1 MVNGGYSNMLK
12 KGLQS
17 SKCIVLVMLLLSSSV
32 LVVAST
38 ADATTYTYG
47 DFDYSVIYGV
57 NIEIKGYHGS
67 GGSVLIPEFINGM
80 LVTSIG
86 DYALFHC
93 TSITSATIPDGV
105 RDIGDAAFRDCT
117 SMTYVFVP
125 YLVDS
130 IGMLAFDDCD
140 SLTTIDVDHDNEFY
154 ASVDGVLY
162 DKGINTLIQCPGGK
176 VAALIP
182 ASVKTIDF
190 NAFYHCP
197 ALKTITVSPSNMNFA
212 SVDGVLYN
220 KGVTTVIRCPEA
232 RTGTMTIPSSVTCI
246 GVGAFMR
253 CPLTSVTI
261 PASVKTISEAAF
273 YWCASLTSVIIPS
286 SVNYIGDE
294 AFSLTDSMTNLTF
307 KGNAPTT
314 VGTWLWDHNIDLVI
328 YYYYGKTGYTTAAW
342 KEFKVVCLAAPADF
356 EYRTKIGGLEVE
368 IVGYHGY
375 DRMVVIPSA
384 IDGKPVTSIGYGAF
398 SSRRNLTIVV
408 IPDSVTSIGEN
419 AFAECPYL
427 TSVTLPSKIITIGN
441 NTFASC
447 ARLRSI
453 TIPETV
459 QSIGAG
465 SFTGCNALVQMT
477 FEGNTPTCGRD
488 WLNGHNASLRIQ
500 FIGGR
505 TGFNDSWF
513 GVPTVNMALPLA
525 PQELQATSS
534 NAYIVLQWASP
545 SFTGNTTITDY
556 LVYRGSSAAGV
567 GLIGNS
573 TVTTF
578 VDTTAV
584 AGSTYYYKVSARNIV
599 GEGALSTAVT
609 VVVPYPALVQVS
621 GRILDQN
628 GKGMPGI
635 TVSIGNGTSVL
646 TDAQGNF
653 SLVSSQGDQTL
664 TISGTG
670 IETRVQNVNVAGNV
684 LQVGDILTSQ
694 PKAGAEPVPV
704 YVFVMIALVA
714 MAVVVAL
721 VFLMARRKRT

>member
-1 MVNGGYSNMLK
+1 MLK

-47 DFDYSVIYGV
+47 DFDYRIISGV
-57 NIEIKGYHGS
+57 NIEITAYHGS
-67 GGSVLIPEFINGM
+67 GGPVSIPDVINGM
-80 LVTSIG
+80 LVTSIA

-93 TSITSATIPDGV
+93 TSITSVSISDGV
-105 RDIGDAAFRDCT
+105 RNIGDAAFRDCT
-117 SMTYVFVP
+117 SMTNVNIPEFVN
-125 YLVDS
+125 S
-130 IGMLAFDDCD
+130 IGMLAFADCD
-140 SLTTIDVDHDNEFY
+140 SLTAFNVDPDNAAY
-154 ASVDGVLY
+154 ASVGGVLY
-162 DKGINTLIQCPGGK
+162 DKAIGTMLQCPGGK
-176 VAALIP
+176 VSVLIP
-182 ASVKTIDF
+182 ASVKAIDF

-197 ALKTITVSPSNMNFA
+197 SLAYITVSLNNMNFA
-212 SVDGVLYN
+212 GVDGVLYN
-220 KGVTTVIRCPEA
+220 NGVTTLIRCPEA
-232 RTGTMTIPSSVTCI
+232 KAGSMTIPSSVTVI
-246 GVGAFMR
+246 GVSAFMH
-253 CPLTSVTI
+253 CTFLTSVTI
-261 PASVKTISEAAF
+261 PASVKTVSEAAF
-273 YWCASLTSVIIPS
+273 YWCSSLTSVAIPA

-294 AFSLTDSMTNLTF
+294 AFSLTASLTNMTF

-314 VGTWLWDHNIDLVI
+314 VGTWLFDHNIGLVI
-328 YYYYGKTGYTTAAW
+328 YYYSGRTGYNAAAW
-342 KEFKVVCLAAPADF
+342 KEFKLVCLGSPDDF
-356 EYRTKIGGLEVE
+356 DYRAKVSGIGIE

-375 DRMVVIPSA
+375 DNLVVIPSV
-384 IDGKPVTSIGYGAF
+384 IDGKPVTSIGNAAF
-398 SSRRNLTIVV
+398 SSRRNLSMVI

-427 TSVTLPSKIITIGN
+427 TTVILPSNITSIGN
-441 NTFASC
+441 YSFASC

-453 TIPETV
+453 TIPDTV
-459 QSIGAG
+459 RSIGVG
-465 SFTGCNALVQMT
+465 TFSGCNALVQMT

-599 GEGALSTAVT
+599 GEGALSTAVM

-628 GKGMPGI
+628 GKGMSGV

-664 TISGTG
+664 SISGTG
-670 IETRVQNVNVAGNV
+670 IVTKDQNVKVAGNV

-694 PKAGAEPVPV
+694 PKAEAEPVPL
-704 YVFVMIALVA
+704 YVFVLIALVA
-714 MAVVVAL
+714 IAIVVAV
-721 VFLMARRKRT
+721 VFLMARRNRT